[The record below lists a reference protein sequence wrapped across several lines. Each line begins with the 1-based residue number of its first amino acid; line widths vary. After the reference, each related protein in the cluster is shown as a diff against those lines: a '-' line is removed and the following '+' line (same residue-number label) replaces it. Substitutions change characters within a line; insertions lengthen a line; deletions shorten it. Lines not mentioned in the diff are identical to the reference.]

1 LRKKDRKEKQMKWM
15 NEEIKVMCTTI
26 AFGMG
31 IDKPNIRF
39 VVHHSMPASIEA
51 YYQQAGRAV

>member
-1 LRKKDRKEKQMKWM
+1 MKWM